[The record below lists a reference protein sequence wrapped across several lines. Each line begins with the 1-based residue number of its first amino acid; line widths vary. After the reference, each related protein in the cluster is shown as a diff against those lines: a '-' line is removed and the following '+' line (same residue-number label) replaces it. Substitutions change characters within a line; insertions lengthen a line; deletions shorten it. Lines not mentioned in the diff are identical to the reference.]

1 MNIIIVGCGKVGSTI
16 AKQLCNEGYD
26 VTVIDNNPNKL
37 RAVSDGMDAMAM
49 VGDGTSYTTLKEAG
63 IESADVLIAVTDSDE
78 KNLLCCVIGKRT
90 GNLAAIARVRNPVY
104 SNERD
109 FLQKGFGLAM
119 LINPESAGA
128 EEMGRIF
135 RFPSAIDIETFAK
148 GKIELLTV
156 RIPEKSL
163 MVGNPLTYIHQKLRT
178 DVLVVVVRRKGQ
190 VIIPSGDFVIE
201 AGDLVSVIAEH
212 EQAHEFFRKIG
223 IETHRVRD
231 VMIIGGGKMTYYMAK
246 NLAASGIG
254 VKIIEKDFKRSE
266 VLSELLP
273 DAEIICG
280 DGTDEDLLIEE
291 GIEKV
296 DGVAAVTGMDEQNIM
311 LTLFARSQSENV
323 KTVTK
328 VGKLSF
334 TKVIDSLDLGS
345 VVNPKETTAEYI
357 IQFVR
362 SMRASMGSN
371 VENLYKIANGE
382 AEAIEFHVTEKTRA
396 VSIPLVKLNTKKN
409 ILIGKIFRNGRAFTP
424 TGHDSIEVGDSV
436 ILVVLSKDKI
446 RDLDDILAY

>member
-178 DVLVVVVRRKGQ
+178 DVLVAVVRRKSQ

-231 VMIIGGGKMTYYMAK
+231 VLIIGGGKMTYYMAK

-254 VKIIEKDFKRSE
+254 IKIIEKDLKRSE

-280 DGTDEDLLIEE
+280 DGTDEDLLLEE

>member
-49 VGDGTSYTTLKEAG
+49 IGDGTSYTTLKEAG
-63 IESADVLIAVTDSDE
+63 IENADVLIAVTDSDE

-90 GNLAAIARVRNPVY
+90 GNLSAIARVRNPVY
-104 SNERD
+104 SNERE

-163 MVGNPLTYIHQKLRT
+163 LVGNPLTYIHQKLRT
-178 DVLVVVVRRKGQ
+178 DVLVAVVRRKGQ

-254 VKIIEKDFKRSE
+254 VKIIEKDLRRSE
-266 VLSELLP
+266 LLSELLP

-436 ILVVLSKDKI
+436 ILVVLSEDKI

>member
-49 VGDGTSYTTLKEAG
+49 IGDGTSYTTLKEAG
-63 IESADVLIAVTDSDE
+63 IETADVLIAVTDSDE

-90 GNLAAIARVRNPVY
+90 GNLSAIARVRNPVY

-163 MVGNPLTYIHQKLRT
+163 LVGNPLTYIHQKLRT
-178 DVLVVVVRRKGQ
+178 DVLVAVVRRKGQ

-231 VMIIGGGKMTYYMAK
+231 VLIIGGGKMTYYMAK

-280 DGTDEDLLIEE
+280 DGTDEDLLLEE

>member
-163 MVGNPLTYIHQKLRT
+163 LAGKPLTYIHQKLRT
-178 DVLVVVVRRKGQ
+178 DVLVAVVRRKGQ

-231 VMIIGGGKMTYYMAK
+231 VLIIGGGKMTYYMAK

-254 VKIIEKDFKRSE
+254 IKIIEKDLKRCE

-280 DGTDEDLLIEE
+280 DGTDEDLLLEE

-311 LTLFARSQSENV
+311 LTLFARSQSDNV

>member
-63 IESADVLIAVTDSDE
+63 IETADVLIAVTDSDE

-178 DVLVVVVRRKGQ
+178 DVLVAVVRRKGQ

-223 IETHRVRD
+223 IETHRVHD

-254 VKIIEKDFKRSE
+254 IKIIEKDLKRSE

-280 DGTDEDLLIEE
+280 DGTDEDLLLEE

-311 LTLFARSQSENV
+311 LTLFARSQSDNV

>member
-178 DVLVVVVRRKGQ
+178 DVLVAVVRRKGQ

-231 VMIIGGGKMTYYMAK
+231 VLIIGGGKMTYYMAK

-254 VKIIEKDFKRSE
+254 IKIIEKDLKRSE

-280 DGTDEDLLIEE
+280 DGTDEDLLLEE

-311 LTLFARSQSENV
+311 LTLFARSQSDNV

-362 SMRASMGSN
+362 SMRASMGSK

>member
-63 IESADVLIAVTDSDE
+63 IETADVLIAVTDSDE

-104 SNERD
+104 SNERE

-178 DVLVVVVRRKGQ
+178 DVLVAVVRRKGQ

-254 VKIIEKDFKRSE
+254 IKIIEKDLKRSE

-280 DGTDEDLLIEE
+280 DGTDEDLLLEE

-311 LTLFARSQSENV
+311 LTLFARSQSDNV

-382 AEAIEFHVTEKTRA
+382 AETIEFHVTEKTRA

-436 ILVVLSKDKI
+436 ILVVLSEDKI

>member
-49 VGDGTSYTTLKEAG
+49 IGDGTSYTTLKEAG
-63 IESADVLIAVTDSDE
+63 IETADVLIAVTDSDE

-90 GNLAAIARVRNPVY
+90 GNLSAIARVRNPVY

-163 MVGNPLTYIHQKLRT
+163 LVGNPLTYIHQKLRT
-178 DVLVVVVRRKGQ
+178 DVLVAVVRRKGQ

-231 VMIIGGGKMTYYMAK
+231 VLIIGGGKMTYYMAK

-254 VKIIEKDFKRSE
+254 VKIIEKDLKRSE

-436 ILVVLSKDKI
+436 ILVVLSEDKI

>member
-178 DVLVVVVRRKGQ
+178 DVLVAVVRRKGQ

-231 VMIIGGGKMTYYMAK
+231 VLIIGGGKMTYYMAK

-254 VKIIEKDFKRSE
+254 VKIIEKDLKRSE

-436 ILVVLSKDKI
+436 ILVVLSEDKI

>member
-104 SNERD
+104 SNERE

-156 RIPEKSL
+156 RISEKSL
-163 MVGNPLTYIHQKLRT
+163 LVGNPLTYIHQKLRT
-178 DVLVVVVRRKGQ
+178 DVLVAVVRRKGQ

-280 DGTDEDLLIEE
+280 DGTDEDLLLEE

>member
-63 IESADVLIAVTDSDE
+63 IETADVLIAVTDSDE

-178 DVLVVVVRRKGQ
+178 DVLVAVVRRKGQ

-231 VMIIGGGKMTYYMAK
+231 VLIIGGGKMTYYMAK

-254 VKIIEKDFKRSE
+254 VKIIEKDLKRSE

-345 VVNPKETTAEYI
+345 VVNPKETTAQYI

>member
-49 VGDGTSYTTLKEAG
+49 IGDGTSYTTLKEAG
-63 IESADVLIAVTDSDE
+63 IETADVLIAVTDSDE

-90 GNLAAIARVRNPVY
+90 GNLSAIARVRNPVY

-163 MVGNPLTYIHQKLRT
+163 LAGKPLTYIHQKLRT
-178 DVLVVVVRRKGQ
+178 DVLVAVVRRKGQ

-201 AGDLVSVIAEH
+201 AGDLVPVIAEH

-254 VKIIEKDFKRSE
+254 IKIIEKDLKRSE

-280 DGTDEDLLIEE
+280 DGTDEDLLLEE

-311 LTLFARSQSENV
+311 LTLFARSQSDNV

>member
-16 AKQLCNEGYD
+16 ANQLCNEGYD

-49 VGDGTSYTTLKEAG
+49 VGDGTSYTTLREAG
-63 IESADVLIAVTDSDE
+63 IENADVLIAVTDSDE

-104 SNERD
+104 SNERE

-163 MVGNPLTYIHQKLRT
+163 LAGKPLTYIHQKLRT
-178 DVLVVVVRRKGQ
+178 DVLVAVVRRKGQ

-254 VKIIEKDFKRSE
+254 IKIIEKDLKRSE

-280 DGTDEDLLIEE
+280 DGTDEDLLLEE

-311 LTLFARSQSENV
+311 LTLFARSQSDNV

>member
-63 IESADVLIAVTDSDE
+63 IETADVLIAVTDSDE

-163 MVGNPLTYIHQKLRT
+163 LVGNPLTYIHQKLRT
-178 DVLVVVVRRKGQ
+178 DVLVAVVRRKCQ

-254 VKIIEKDFKRSE
+254 IKIIEKDLKRSE

-280 DGTDEDLLIEE
+280 DGTDEDLLLEE

-311 LTLFARSQSENV
+311 LTLFARSQSDNV

-345 VVNPKETTAEYI
+345 VVNPKETTAAYI

>member
-63 IESADVLIAVTDSDE
+63 IETADVLIAVTDSDE

-104 SNERD
+104 SNERE

-163 MVGNPLTYIHQKLRT
+163 LAGKPLTYIHQKLRT
-178 DVLVVVVRRKGQ
+178 DVLVAVVRRKGQ

-254 VKIIEKDFKRSE
+254 IKIIEKDLKRSE

-280 DGTDEDLLIEE
+280 DGTDEDLLLEE

-311 LTLFARSQSENV
+311 LTLFARSQSDNV

>member
-104 SNERD
+104 SNERE

-178 DVLVVVVRRKGQ
+178 DVLVAVVRRKSQ
-190 VIIPSGDFVIE
+190 VTIPSGDFVIE

-231 VMIIGGGKMTYYMAK
+231 VMIIGGGKMTYYMAN

-254 VKIIEKDFKRSE
+254 VKIIEKDLKRSE

-280 DGTDEDLLIEE
+280 DGTDEDLLLEE

-345 VVNPKETTAEYI
+345 VVNPKETTAQYI

-436 ILVVLSKDKI
+436 ILVALSNDKI

>member
-63 IESADVLIAVTDSDE
+63 IETADVLIAVTDSDE

-178 DVLVVVVRRKGQ
+178 DVLVAVVRRKGQ

-254 VKIIEKDFKRSE
+254 IKIIEKDLKRSE

-280 DGTDEDLLIEE
+280 DGTDEDLLLEE

-311 LTLFARSQSENV
+311 LTLFARSQSDNV

>member
-49 VGDGTSYTTLKEAG
+49 VGDGTSYTTLREAG
-63 IESADVLIAVTDSDE
+63 IENADVLIAVTDSDE

-104 SNERD
+104 SNERE

-163 MVGNPLTYIHQKLRT
+163 LAGKPLTYIHQKLRT
-178 DVLVVVVRRKGQ
+178 DVLVAVVRRKGQ

-254 VKIIEKDFKRSE
+254 VKIIEKDLRRSE
-266 VLSELLP
+266 LLSELLP

-280 DGTDEDLLIEE
+280 DGTDEDLLLEE
-291 GIEKV
+291 GIENV

-371 VENLYKIANGE
+371 VENLYKIASGE
-382 AEAIEFHVTEKTRA
+382 AEAIEFHITEKTRA

-436 ILVVLSKDKI
+436 ILVALSKDKI

>member
-1 MNIIIVGCGKVGSTI
+1 MYIIIVGCGSEGSRI
-16 AKQLCNEGYD
+16 EKQLCNEGYD

-163 MVGNPLTYIHQKLRT
+163 LAGKPLTYIHQKLRT
-178 DVLVVVVRRKGQ
+178 DVLVAVVRRKGQ

-231 VMIIGGGKMTYYMAK
+231 VLIIGGGKMTYYMAK

-254 VKIIEKDFKRSE
+254 IKIIEKDLKRSE

-280 DGTDEDLLIEE
+280 DGTDEDLLLEE

-311 LTLFARSQSENV
+311 LTLFARSQSDNV

>member
-49 VGDGTSYTTLKEAG
+49 IGDGTSYTTLKEAG
-63 IESADVLIAVTDSDE
+63 IETADVLIAVTDSDE

-90 GNLAAIARVRNPVY
+90 GNLSAIARVRNPVY

-163 MVGNPLTYIHQKLRT
+163 LVGNPLTYIHQKLRT
-178 DVLVVVVRRKGQ
+178 DVLVAVVRRKGQ

-231 VMIIGGGKMTYYMAK
+231 VLIIGGGKMTYYMAK

-254 VKIIEKDFKRSE
+254 VKIIEKDLKRSE

>member
-16 AKQLCNEGYD
+16 AKQICDEGYD

-37 RAVSDGMDAMAM
+37 RAVSDSMDAMAM

-104 SNERD
+104 SNERE

-119 LINPESAGA
+119 LINPESAAA

-135 RFPSAIDIETFAK
+135 RFPSAINIETFAK
-148 GKIELLTV
+148 GKIELITV
-156 RIPEKSL
+156 RITEKSL
-163 MVGNPLTYIHQKLRT
+163 MTGKPLTYIHSKLRT
-178 DVLVVVVRRKGQ
+178 DVLVVVVKRKGQ
-190 VIIPSGDFVIE
+190 VIIPSGDFVLE

-223 IETHRVRD
+223 IETNRVRN
-231 VMIIGGGKMTYYMAK
+231 VMIIGGGKMTYYLAK
-246 NLAASGIG
+246 NLIQSGIG
-254 VKIIEKDFKRSE
+254 VKIIEKDIKRCE

-280 DGTDEDLLIEE
+280 DGTDEDLLLEE
-291 GIEKV
+291 GIEQV
-296 DGVAAVTGMDEQNIM
+296 DGVASVTGMDEQNIM
-311 LTLFARSQSENV
+311 LTLFARSQSDNV

-345 VVNPKETTAEYI
+345 VINPKETTAEYI

-371 VENLYKIANGE
+371 VENLYKIGNGE

-396 VSIPLVKLNTKKN
+396 VSVPLAKLNTKKN

-424 TGHDSIEVGDSV
+424 TGHDSIEVGDFV
-436 ILVVLSKDKI
+436 ILVALSKDKI
-446 RDLDDILAY
+446 MDLDDILAY

>member
-16 AKQLCNEGYD
+16 ANQLCNEGYD

-49 VGDGTSYTTLKEAG
+49 VGDGTSYTTLREAG
-63 IESADVLIAVTDSDE
+63 IENADVLIAVTDSDE

-163 MVGNPLTYIHQKLRT
+163 LAGKPLTYIHQKLRT
-178 DVLVVVVRRKGQ
+178 DVLVAVVRRKGQ

-254 VKIIEKDFKRSE
+254 IKIIEKDLKRCE

-280 DGTDEDLLIEE
+280 DGTDEDLLLEE

-311 LTLFARSQSENV
+311 LTLFARSQSDNV

>member
-16 AKQLCNEGYD
+16 ANQLCNEGYD

-49 VGDGTSYTTLKEAG
+49 VGDGTSYTTLREAG
-63 IESADVLIAVTDSDE
+63 IENADVLIAVTDSDE

-104 SNERD
+104 SNERE

-163 MVGNPLTYIHQKLRT
+163 LAGKPLTYIHQKLRT
-178 DVLVVVVRRKGQ
+178 DVLVAVVRRKGQ

-223 IETHRVRD
+223 IETHWVRD

-254 VKIIEKDFKRSE
+254 IKIIEKDLKRSE

-280 DGTDEDLLIEE
+280 DGTDEDLLLEE

-311 LTLFARSQSENV
+311 LTLFARSQSDNV

>member
-16 AKQLCNEGYD
+16 AKQICDEGYD

-37 RAVSDGMDAMAM
+37 RAVSDSMDAMAM

-104 SNERD
+104 SNERE

-163 MVGNPLTYIHQKLRT
+163 LAGKPLTYIHQKLRT
-178 DVLVVVVRRKGQ
+178 DVLVAVVRRKGQ

-254 VKIIEKDFKRSE
+254 IKIIEKDLKRSE

-280 DGTDEDLLIEE
+280 DGTDEDLLLEE

-311 LTLFARSQSENV
+311 LTLFARSQSDNV

>member
-63 IESADVLIAVTDSDE
+63 IETADVLIAVTDSDE

-163 MVGNPLTYIHQKLRT
+163 LAGKPLTYIHQKLRT
-178 DVLVVVVRRKGQ
+178 DVLVAVVRRKGQ

-254 VKIIEKDFKRSE
+254 IKIIEKDLKRSE

-280 DGTDEDLLIEE
+280 DGTDEDLLLEE

-311 LTLFARSQSENV
+311 LTLFARSQSDNV

>member
-63 IESADVLIAVTDSDE
+63 IETADVLIAVTDSDE

-163 MVGNPLTYIHQKLRT
+163 LAGKPLTYIHQKLRT
-178 DVLVVVVRRKGQ
+178 DVLVAVVRRKGQ

-231 VMIIGGGKMTYYMAK
+231 VLIIGGGKMTYYMAK

-254 VKIIEKDFKRSE
+254 IKIIEKDLKRCE

-280 DGTDEDLLIEE
+280 DGTDEDLLLEE

-311 LTLFARSQSENV
+311 LTLFARSQSDNV

>member
-178 DVLVVVVRRKGQ
+178 DVLVAVVRRKGQ

-223 IETHRVRD
+223 IETLRVRD

-254 VKIIEKDFKRSE
+254 IKIIEKDLKRSE

-280 DGTDEDLLIEE
+280 DGTDEDLLLEE

-311 LTLFARSQSENV
+311 LTLFARSQSDNV

>member
-163 MVGNPLTYIHQKLRT
+163 LAGKPLTYIHQKLRT
-178 DVLVVVVRRKGQ
+178 DVLVAVVRRKGQ

-254 VKIIEKDFKRSE
+254 IKIIEKDLKRSE

-280 DGTDEDLLIEE
+280 DGTDEDLLLEE

-311 LTLFARSQSENV
+311 LTLFARSQSDNV

>member
-104 SNERD
+104 SNERE

-156 RIPEKSL
+156 RISEKSL
-163 MVGNPLTYIHQKLRT
+163 LVGNPLTYIHQKLRT
-178 DVLVVVVRRKGQ
+178 DVLVAVVRRKGQ

-280 DGTDEDLLIEE
+280 DGTDEDLLLEE

-345 VVNPKETTAEYI
+345 VVNPKETTAQYI

-396 VSIPLVKLNTKKN
+396 VSIPLVKLDTKKN

>member
-37 RAVSDGMDAMAM
+37 RAGSDGMDAMAM

-63 IESADVLIAVTDSDE
+63 IETADVLIAVTDSDE

-104 SNERD
+104 SNERE
-109 FLQKGFGLAM
+109 FLQKGFSLAM

-178 DVLVVVVRRKGQ
+178 DVLVAVVRRKGQ

-254 VKIIEKDFKRSE
+254 IKIIEKDLKRSE

-280 DGTDEDLLIEE
+280 DGTDEDLLLEE

-311 LTLFARSQSENV
+311 LTLFARSQSDNV

-345 VVNPKETTAEYI
+345 VVNPKETTAQYI

-396 VSIPLVKLNTKKN
+396 VSIPLERFSGTGARSPLPDM
-409 ILIGKIFRNGRAFTP
+409 TP
-424 TGHDSIEVGDSV
+424 LKSV
-436 ILVVLSKDKI
+436 ILSSLSSSARTRSGIWMIFLLIKEESGS
-446 RDLDDILAY
+446 

>member
-63 IESADVLIAVTDSDE
+63 IETADVLIAVTDSDE

-90 GNLAAIARVRNPVY
+90 GNMATIARVRNPVY
-104 SNERD
+104 SNERE

-178 DVLVVVVRRKGQ
+178 DVLVAVVRRKGQ

-231 VMIIGGGKMTYYMAK
+231 VLIIGGGKMTYYMAK

-254 VKIIEKDFKRSE
+254 IKIIEKDLKRSE

-280 DGTDEDLLIEE
+280 DGTDEDLLLEE

-311 LTLFARSQSENV
+311 LTLFARSQSDNV

>member
-16 AKQLCNEGYD
+16 ANQLCNEGYA

-63 IESADVLIAVTDSDE
+63 IETADVLIAVTDSDE
-78 KNLLCCVIGKRT
+78 KNLLCCVIGKRP

-163 MVGNPLTYIHQKLRT
+163 LAGKPLTYIHQKLRT
-178 DVLVVVVRRKGQ
+178 DVLVAVVRRKGQ

-254 VKIIEKDFKRSE
+254 IKIIEKDLKRSE

-280 DGTDEDLLIEE
+280 DGTDEDLLLEE

-311 LTLFARSQSENV
+311 LTLFARSQSDNV

>member
-63 IESADVLIAVTDSDE
+63 IETADVLIAVTDSDE

-178 DVLVVVVRRKGQ
+178 DVLVAVVRRKGQ

-254 VKIIEKDFKRSE
+254 IKIIEKDLKRSE

>member
-49 VGDGTSYTTLKEAG
+49 VGDGTSYTTLREAG
-63 IESADVLIAVTDSDE
+63 IENADVLIAVTDSDE

-163 MVGNPLTYIHQKLRT
+163 LAGKPLTYIHQKLRT
-178 DVLVVVVRRKGQ
+178 DVLVAVVRRKGQ

-231 VMIIGGGKMTYYMAK
+231 VLIIGGGKMTYYMAK

-254 VKIIEKDFKRSE
+254 IKIIEKDLKRCE

-280 DGTDEDLLIEE
+280 DGTDEDLLLEE

-311 LTLFARSQSENV
+311 LTLFARSQSDNV